1 MIQTDK
7 DAELKAASSW
17 TSFSLFLV
25 FAVIMQGF
33 LSTAWSHRLWDFGF
47 REGQVAD
54 PTYLQGAPKEHLLI
68 CCVDLLAAESTPPA
82 VT

>member
-25 FAVIMQGF
+25 FAVMRGF
-33 LSTAWSHRLWDFGF
+33 LSTAWSHRL
-47 REGQVAD
+47 
-54 PTYLQGAPKEHLLI
+54 
-68 CCVDLLAAESTPPA
+68 
-82 VT
+82 